1 MCPIADIRPGR
12 HPKRTLDMERFL
24 LAVLMLTLS
33 AGAGADDRCPVEVRV
48 HATTHGTGIGINGS
62 SCSASLEEFW
72 RVVEDGLPRP
82 LPRDLTWLSLMMP
95 AGADQVAAMS
105 RAWGRSCNSPG
116 SLGASF
122 LAAYKQEP
130 AANVLAPSLAKL
142 TPIPDSV
149 DNFYV
154 VKRSKGSISNAACD
168 GDLMTPVIYYSLSP
182 AR

>member
-1 MCPIADIRPGR
+1 
-12 HPKRTLDMERFL
+12 MERFL
-24 LAVLMLTLS
+24 LTVLMLILS
-33 AGAGADDRCPVEVRV
+33 AAARADDRCPVEVRV

-62 SCSASLEEFW
+62 SCKASLEEFW
-72 RVVEDGLPRP
+72 RVVEGRLPRP
-82 LPRDLTWLSLMMP
+82 LPRDLTGLSLMMP

-105 RAWGRSCNSPG
+105 RAWGRGCRSPG
-116 SLGASF
+116 RLGAAF

-130 AANVLAPSLAKL
+130 AARVLAPSLAKL
-142 TPIPDSV
+142 TPVPDSV

-154 VKRSKGSISNAACD
+154 VKRSKGSISNSACD